1 MIIKIASRS
10 SKLAIAQVEEFLQ
23 TFSIKDYELI
33 KIKTKGDIMSAKGE
47 IQFDKAHFVSDI
59 EESLLNDSID
69 IAVHSAK
76 DMPAKKTKGLKH
88 FYFTQENKR
97 FNEDLLIF
105 NKGVDPFFKSHMRL
119 GTSSLR
125 RKLQARFHLNA
136 KNILSLNGNID
147 TRIKK
152 LNDGLYDCIILAEA
166 GLKRLDYLIEHN
178 NFVRLDHISCS
189 GQGALAVQWKE
200 NNKIEDL
207 IISSDIFPLSAELN
221 MNIEMEKSLLQKLKT
236 NCNSAISIESSKD
249 QLRGEIYGIDKFI
262 KFKGEKI
269 EMIYKDII
277 EMGGLELLNDHN

>member
-33 KIKTKGDIMSAKGE
+33 KIKTQGDIMSAKGE

-59 EESLLNDSID
+59 EESLLNDSVD

-105 NKGVDPFFKSHMRL
+105 NKVVDPFFKSHMRL

-262 KFKGEKI
+262 KFKGEKV